1 MAVSVSLNL
10 RDIRKT
16 QSRVKCLIQVNEVN
30 NVQQYPLRRR
40 PLPPGFCYV
49 CSRLDPNARHKAP
62 NGYLFAKGFFAY
74 CEHMQPPRP
83 PYPTFIEDDKDIDI
97 PVLPPEYMANRS
109 PGQPPSPRQPS
120 SNQNLNISVT
130 IKNKNSPSP
139 DQKYSKKY
147 FDTSVLNGV
156 DDYDYDYEDDRY
168 RLPPVFDKDSPE
180 NGKHLLHASDK
191 TFAEAGGYNEDAHTI
206 LSDDD
211 FKVPHLPSLSNSRN
225 VTSHHDD
232 YRHDQTSRSPG
243 RSTKVKQVVKK
254 RKTKRDIDRSAKSH
268 PDEMSQH
275 TEQNDEEEE
284 GILKYNHRDEFSS
297 LPNEGLEMAPSR
309 DNSKLNSAKTDLSGA
324 PEIGHGGPEVSFG
337 DRRRSHQENPP
348 SMTIQ
353 KIGSPELWC
362 ECTDLELGSMKC
374 DECAAIGG
382 HENWCTYARSGS
394 RHGKCPKCGKHV
406 RKTKSLTSQ
415 DVKKDMKRKLS
426 FTRRMS
432 KMTTRSDD
440 SDISRKRPLSDTP
453 LTTAKPTGLH
463 VRFEDD
469 KDGTHAEKHVDRL
482 RSKTVTDEDYKKYD
496 KAYQDFVYNR
506 EGWTEQSD
514 YSDDEDFDDYPPKV
528 HPRVDPNIHRDAYY
542 RAIAARSL
550 EKLKKLNEVDEKFA
564 ADRISKPHV
573 FSYFKLRPHQKNA
586 LPGGPDNIG
595 ILPSE
600 SANVRPRKAMQ
611 HIFGKIKVDDFYPG
625 GKRNKSQ
632 VSVSYSK
639 EKNKQTMPI
648 NKWTRGGING

>member
-1 MAVSVSLNL
+1 MAVSVSLDL

-16 QSRVKCLIQVNEVN
+16 QSRVKCLIQVKEVN

-49 CSRLDPNARHKAP
+49 CSRLDPNGRHKVP
-62 NGYLFAKGFFAY
+62 NGYLFSKGFFSY

-97 PVLPPEYMANRS
+97 PVLPLEHLANKS
-109 PGQPPSPRQPS
+109 PGQPPG
-120 SNQNLNISVT
+120 NQNVNLSVSVT

-147 FDTSVLNGV
+147 FDTAVLNGV
-156 DDYDYDYEDDRY
+156 DDNDYDYYEDDRY

-180 NGKHLLHASDK
+180 NGKHILHASDK
-191 TFAEAGGYNEDAHTI
+191 TFAEAGSYNDEIHTY

-211 FKVPHLPSLSNSRN
+211 FKVPHLPSLSNGRN
-225 VTSHHDD
+225 MTSYHDE
-232 YRHDQTSRSPG
+232 YKHDPSSTSPG
-243 RSTKVKQVVKK
+243 RSTKVRHVVKK
-254 RKTKRDIDRSAKSH
+254 KKTKREIEKPLKSQIDDV
-268 PDEMSQH
+268 PQH
-275 TEQNDEEEE
+275 NDEYDEDEE
-284 GILKYNHRDEFSS
+284 GVLKYNHRDEFSS

-309 DNSKLNSAKTDLSGA
+309 DNSKLNSGMTEMSSAAPDVSSG
-324 PEIGHGGPEVSFG
+324 GMEVSFG
-337 DRRRSHQENPP
+337 DRRRSLHENPP

-353 KIGSPELWC
+353 KIGSPEHWC
-362 ECTDLELGSMKC
+362 ECTDTDLVTLKC

-394 RHGKCPKCGKHV
+394 RHGKCPKCGKNV
-406 RKTKSLTSQ
+406 RKTKALSSQ
-415 DVKKDMKRKLS
+415 DVKTDIKRKLS

-432 KMTTRSDD
+432 RMTTKSDD
-440 SDISRKRPLSDTP
+440 LTCQGNVLSATHPLRQSRQRV
-453 LTTAKPTGLH
+453 LH

-514 YSDDEDFDDYPPKV
+514 YSDEEEFDDFPPKV

-550 EKLKKLNEVDEKFA
+550 EKLKKMDEVDEKFA

-600 SANVRPRKAMQ
+600 SANVRPRKAMK

-639 EKNKQTMPI
+639 DKNKQTMPI
-648 NKWTRGGING
+648 NKWTRGGLNG

>member
-1 MAVSVSLNL
+1 MAVSVSLDL

-16 QSRVKCLIQVNEVN
+16 QNRVKCLIKVNEVKD
-30 NVQQYPLRRR
+30 VQQYPIRRR

-49 CSRLDPNARHKAP
+49 CSRLDPNARHKIP
-62 NGYLFAKGFFAY
+62 NGYLFAKGFFSY

-97 PVLPPEYMANRS
+97 PVLPPEHLVNKA
-109 PGQPPSPRQPS
+109 PGQPHANP
-120 SNQNLNISVT
+120 NVNLSVSVT

-139 DQKYSKKY
+139 EQKYSKKY
-147 FDTSVLNGV
+147 FDTAVLNGV
-156 DDYDYDYEDDRY
+156 EDYDYDYNDDRY
-168 RLPPVFDKDSPE
+168 RLPPVFDKDTPE
-180 NGKHLLHASDK
+180 NGKHILHAGDK
-191 TFAEAGGYNEDAHTI
+191 TFAEAGSQREEEYTY

-211 FKVPHLPSLSNSRN
+211 FKVPYLPSLSSSKNITSIHDDPTSKSPSRSTKMRH
-225 VTSHHDD
+225 VVKKKQRVKRDVDKTAKFQTGEMLRHHDD
-232 YRHDQTSRSPG
+232 S
-243 RSTKVKQVVKK
+243 
-254 RKTKRDIDRSAKSH
+254 
-268 PDEMSQH
+268 E
-275 TEQNDEEEE
+275 DEE
-284 GILKYNHRDEFSS
+284 GVLKYNHRDENSS

-309 DNSKLNSAKTDLSGA
+309 DNSKLNSGEPETSFGIPEVPTD
-324 PEIGHGGPEVSFG
+324 GPEVTFG

-362 ECTDLELGSMKC
+362 ECTDIDLSTLKC
-374 DECAAIGG
+374 DECGIIGG
-382 HENWCTYARSGS
+382 HGNWCTFARSAS
-394 RHGKCPKCGKHV
+394 RHGKCPRCGKNV
-406 RKTKSLTSQ
+406 RKTKTLNTQ
-415 DVKKDMKRKLS
+415 DVKADTKRKLS

-432 KMTTRSDD
+432 KVTMRSDD
-440 SDISRKRPLSDTP
+440 SDMSRKRPLSDTP
-453 LTTAKPTGLH
+453 LASVKATGLH

-469 KDGTHAEKHVDRL
+469 KDSIHAEKHVEGL

-514 YSDDEDFDDYPPKV
+514 YSDDEDFEEYPPRV

-550 EKLKKLNEVDEKFA
+550 EKLKKMNEVDEKFA

-573 FSYFKLRPHQKNA
+573 FSYFKLRPHQKNS

-639 EKNKQTMPI
+639 EKHKQTMPI